1 MEGQLPFLFE
11 ETTDL
16 EIIETQ
22 RTSKRLPRQ
31 EVERKDL
38 NLFLFPELKEEPV
51 LEVLSPSSI
60 SKLTTSL
67 RSEDVMAAM
76 TDPVIIYGLWGD
88 AVPQW
93 LKKQIR
99 IDRLRL
105 LEAKIREIGTDS
117 EALAYIC
124 TGSLSFPLNHD
135 WATIYQ
141 YLLTKIFSFLGK
153 EVPDDLKV
161 EKISSFQESLLSDL
175 KHWIY
180 RVRRRSSTKL
190 RKKGEKYEKETNEK
204 GPL

>member
-16 EIIETQ
+16 EITETQ
-22 RTSKRLPRQ
+22 RTSKRSPRQ
-31 EVERKDL
+31 EVEIKDL
-38 NLFLFPELKEEPV
+38 NLFLFPELEEEPV

-67 RSEDVMAAM
+67 RSEDVVAAM

-141 YLLTKIFSFLGK
+141 YLLTKIFSSLGK

-175 KHWIY
+175 KRWIY

-190 RKKGEKYEKETNEK
+190 RKKGEKYEKETDEK
-204 GPL
+204 SPL

>member
-16 EIIETQ
+16 EITETQ
-22 RTSKRLPRQ
+22 RTSKRSPRQ
-31 EVERKDL
+31 EIERKDL
-38 NLFLFPELKEEPV
+38 NLFLFPELEEEAVP
-51 LEVLSPSSI
+51 EVISPSSI
-60 SKLTTSL
+60 SQLTASL
-67 RSEDVMAAM
+67 RSEDVVAAM

-105 LEAKIREIGTDS
+105 LEGKIREIGTDS

-124 TGSLSFPLNHD
+124 TGSLSFPLSHD
-135 WATIYQ
+135 WAMIYQ
-141 YLLTKIFSFLGK
+141 YLLTKIFLSLGK

-161 EKISSFQESLLSDL
+161 EKISTFQESLLSDL

-190 RKKGEKYEKETNEK
+190 RKKGEKHEKKTKGK

>member
-38 NLFLFPELKEEPV
+38 NLFLFPELKEEPG
-51 LEVLSPSSI
+51 LEVLSPSSLSELTI
-60 SKLTTSL
+60 SSK
-67 RSEDVMAAM
+67 SEDVVAAI

-99 IDRLRL
+99 IERLRL
-105 LEAKIREIGTDS
+105 LEAKVREIGTDS

-141 YLLTKIFSFLGK
+141 YLLTKIFSNLGK

-190 RKKGEKYEKETNEK
+190 RKKGEKYEKETKEK